1 MIQSNIQQQQY
12 EQRISVEQ
20 TKGELL
26 QRQLDVLR
34 QSFESQIDNFNK
46 IKVDEIRQIEE
57 DLKLQKTSI
66 LQKHDEIVKDMQ
78 DRIDKLL
85 GKIEEER
92 EEQRYKSR
100 SNTPSKRSRADLIAD
115 QGNLNPSLLMSSK
128 LAILPFLQ
136 IKQDSRYRPTESTSV
151 MDNNQKVTVVSKTAK
166 QVQDEIDL
174 EILKLKDHYQQRM
187 KRTESDVREEFSNK
201 QRQMEDTQEN
211 MIREYT
217 KQLKEQFQKSEKLK
231 DQLNQQIDQNTT
243 LKNDIDQR
251 DYHIQQLI
259 GGSNQLQQQL
269 TLASDRVSRLT
280 SEVEDKDIET
290 RLALS
295 DLQNK
300 INNQTN
306 TQ

>member
-12 EQRISVEQ
+12 EQRISVEH

-34 QSFESQIDNFNK
+34 QSFESQIDNLNK
-46 IKVDEIRQIEE
+46 IKVDEIRQIEQ

-92 EEQRYKSR
+92 EEYRYKSR
-100 SNTPSKRSRADLIAD
+100 SNTPSKRSRADLMAD
-115 QGNLNPSLLMSSK
+115 QGSLNPSLLMSSK

-136 IKQDSRYRPTESTSV
+136 IKQDSRYRSTESTSV
-151 MDNNQKVTVVSKTAK
+151 MQNNQKVTVVSKTAK

-174 EILKLKDHYQQRM
+174 EILKLKDQYQQRM
-187 KRTESDVREEFSNK
+187 KRTESDVREEFSKK
-201 QRQMEDTQEN
+201 QRQMDVTQEN
-211 MIREYT
+211 MIRDYT
-217 KQLKEQFQKSEKLK
+217 KQIKEQFQKSDKLK
-231 DQLNQQIDQNTT
+231 DQVNQQIDQNTT

-280 SEVEDKDIET
+280 SEVEDKEIET

-300 INNQTN
+300 INNQTK